1 MLYELRI
8 YEPVEGKT
16 EAVHEAF
23 EKLKPV
29 AERHGVTPIAIWEAP
44 LERDLE
50 VPLVRQGIENAPPD
64 IGQDKRYILY
74 LLGFKDLDDRKRA
87 WSDFRSDPEV
97 AQIVAPIK
105 EREGGPIEAKIT
117 NFLLNPASYSPIQ

>member
-16 EAVHEAF
+16 QAVHEAF

-29 AERHGVTPIAIWEAP
+29 AERHGVNPIAIWETPIEAELESPLTRNP
-44 LERDLE
+44 LENAHHEIGKNKKYIIYLVAFKNLE
-50 VPLVRQGIENAPPD
+50 
-64 IGQDKRYILY
+64 
-74 LLGFKDLDDRKRA
+74 DRKRA
-87 WSDFRSDPEV
+87 WTDFRSDPEV
-97 AQIVAPIK
+97 KEIILPIK
-105 EREGGPIEAKIT
+105 EREGGDIEAKIT